1 MTSSSPSSVLKLL
14 AAAALAAAVAGCAKN
29 DGSAD
34 FAAGKAAF
42 ESRDLKRAVQSLA
55 AGLARSPDNVDALV
69 LQAQA
74 LLALGELPGA
84 ASAIDRAAALAG
96 ADRDVV
102 EVGAQ
107 VAFYRKD
114 YARAAELFAQLA
126 AAAEPEVRSRG
137 LTGLAIVDI
146 IQLGASGADL
156 ETVRARAR
164 TRLLAAIRL
173 DGRNAAARYHLGQ
186 LYRDAFGYNE
196 AAVDQFELF
205 VRLAKG
211 VDDKVK
217 RVQRTTIPD
226 LKEAIARAAAQ
237 RPGAD
242 KRDVAESAAALKKA
256 EAAWAKQTF
265 KTAKL
270 RYNDAYVA
278 DVLSYPAALG
288 LAKAWEKTDAT
299 KPGQLEALKYY
310 KVACAL
316 RPGAKDVH
324 LHTGELALKL
334 GQTAVAVE
342 TFSRAVAASP
352 GDITAIDLLIRAL
365 QKAGRGK
372 TAAVYQKYRETIP
385 VRKR

>member
-1 MTSSSPSSVLKLL
+1 VLKCL
-14 AAAALAAAVAGCAKN
+14 AALALAAVVAGCEKD

-34 FAAGKAAF
+34 FAAGRAAF
-42 ESRDLKRAVQSLA
+42 ESRDLKRAVKSLA
-55 AGLARSPDNVDALV
+55 AGLERNPGNVDALV

-74 LLALGELPGA
+74 LVALGELPDA
-84 ASAIDRAAALAG
+84 AAAIDRAVELAG
-96 ADRDVV
+96 SDRDVV
-102 EVGAQ
+102 EVAAQ

-114 YARAAELFAQLA
+114 YARTAALFRQLA
-126 AAAEPEVRSRG
+126 DSAEPEVRSRG

-146 IQLGASGADL
+146 MQLGTSGSDM
-156 ETVRARAR
+156 EEVRARAR

-173 DGRNAAARYHLGQ
+173 DGRNAAARYHLGK

-196 AAVDQFELF
+196 SAIDQFDLF

-226 LKEAIARAAAQ
+226 LKETIAREAAQ

-242 KRDVAESAAALKKA
+242 KRKA

-288 LAKAWEKTDAT
+288 LAKAWEKTDT
-299 KPGQLEALKYY
+299 SKPGQLEALKYY
-310 KVACAL
+310 KIACAL
-316 RPGAKDVH
+316 RPSAKDVH

-334 GQTAVAVE
+334 GQAAVAVE

-352 GDITAIDLLIRAL
+352 NDVTAIDALIRAL

-372 TAAVYQKYRETIP
+372 TAAVYQQYRATIP

>member
-1 MTSSSPSSVLKLL
+1 MTSSSPSSVLKCL
-14 AAAALAAAVAGCAKN
+14 AALALAAVVAGCEKD

-34 FAAGKAAF
+34 FAAGRAAF
-42 ESRDLKRAVQSLA
+42 ESRDLKRAVKSLA
-55 AGLARSPDNVDALV
+55 AGLERNPGNVDALV

-74 LLALGELPGA
+74 LVALGELPDA
-84 ASAIDRAAALAG
+84 AAAIDRAVELAG
-96 ADRDVV
+96 SDRDVV
-102 EVGAQ
+102 EVAAQ

-114 YARAAELFAQLA
+114 YARTAALFRQLA
-126 AAAEPEVRSRG
+126 DSAEPEVRSRG

-146 IQLGASGADL
+146 MQLGTSGSDM
-156 ETVRARAR
+156 EEVRARAR

-173 DGRNAAARYHLGQ
+173 DGRNAAARYHLGK

-196 AAVDQFELF
+196 SAIDQFDLF

-226 LKEAIARAAAQ
+226 LKETIAREAAQ

-242 KRDVAESAAALKKA
+242 KRDVAASAAALKKA

-288 LAKAWEKTDAT
+288 LAKAWEKTDT
-299 KPGQLEALKYY
+299 SKPGQLEALNYY

-316 RPGAKDVH
+316 RPSAKDVH

-334 GQTAVAVE
+334 GQAAVAVE

-352 GDITAIDLLIRAL
+352 NDVTAIDALIRAL

-372 TAAVYQKYRETIP
+372 TAAVYQQYRATIP

>member
-1 MTSSSPSSVLKLL
+1 MTSSSPSSVLEFLV
-14 AAAALAAAVAGCAKN
+14 AAALAAAVAGCAKD

-42 ESRDLKRAVQSLA
+42 ESRDLKRAAQSFA

-74 LLALGELPGA
+74 LLALGELPDA
-84 ASAIDRAAALAG
+84 AAAIDRAAALAG
-96 ADRDVV
+96 ADRDVI

-114 YARAAELFAQLA
+114 YARAAELFARLA
-126 AAAEPEVRSRG
+126 APEVRSRG

-146 IQLGASGADL
+146 IQLGASGDAL
-156 ETVRARAR
+156 EEVRARAR

-196 AAVDQFELF
+196 AAADQFELF

-217 RVQRTTIPD
+217 RVQRTTIPE
-226 LKEAIARAAAQ
+226 LKETIARTAAQ

-242 KRDVAESAAALKKA
+242 KRDVAASAAALKKA

-352 GDITAIDLLIRAL
+352 NDVTAIDSLIRAL

-372 TAAVYQKYRETIP
+372 TAAIYQKYRETLP